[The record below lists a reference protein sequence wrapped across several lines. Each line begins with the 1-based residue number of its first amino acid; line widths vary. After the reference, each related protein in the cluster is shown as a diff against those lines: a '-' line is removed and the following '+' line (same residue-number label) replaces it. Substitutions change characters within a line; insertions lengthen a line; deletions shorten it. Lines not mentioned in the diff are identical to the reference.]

1 MHTYRAIIHTV
12 NVIQE
17 ITHSYRENEC
27 YLLYSTHT
35 YLCRALQNT
44 QLSVIYK
51 NCQKSPVLQL
61 DKDLMNVRKREKILY
76 FK

>member
-51 NCQKSPVLQL
+51 NCQKSPVFQL
-61 DKDLMNVRKREKILY
+61 DKDLMNVRKREKIMCI
-76 FK
+76 K

>member
-27 YLLYSTHT
+27 FVLYSTHS
-35 YLCRALQNT
+35 YLYRALENT

-51 NCQKSPVLQL
+51 NSQKSPVLQL
-61 DKDLMNVRKREKILY
+61 DKDLMNVRKREKIMC